1 MIFYTERITP
11 RFRYIADFIGTELT
25 GSTPVITSDKTA
37 FQAFQ
42 GIRVSYSNERLENA
56 IWIKPHDLLFRV
68 GVQQK
73 QLQVVNRNGITV
85 LFPGDGDTGFDLL
98 AAAFYLLSR
107 YEEYL
112 PYVPDQYGRYPHT
125 ASLAFREQFL
135 QVPLI
140 DHWLQD
146 LRLLVKQH
154 FTAYPVR
161 EPQFSFVPT
170 YDIDEAYSYRY
181 KSAFRSLGGTV
192 RSLLHGRWNEIGR
205 RIRARKKLEP
215 DPYDSFAWMDGLHD
229 RYHLKPIYF
238 FLLAG
243 KTGQFDKNIPPT
255 HTAMQALIRAHAARY
270 RVGIH
275 PSWQSGN
282 DKQLLR
288 EEIQMLASLTEQP
301 VTISRQ
307 HFIRMTLPDTYR
319 NLTDAGI
326 REDFSMGYGS
336 VNGFRA
342 SVSVPFYWYD
352 LKAEAPTPLV
362 IHPFCFMDANSFFEQ
377 RQSPEE
383 TLLEISSYYYT
394 LRSVNGRMVTLWHNT
409 FLGTD
414 PRFAGWREVYESII
428 KEISA

>member
-11 RFRYIADFIGTELT
+11 RFRYIADFIGQELT
-25 GSTPVITSDKTA
+25 GSAPVITSDKDV
-37 FQAFQ
+37 FRSFQ
-42 GIRVSYSNERLENA
+42 GIRINYSNERLENA
-56 IWIKPHDLLFRV
+56 IWIQPQGLLFEK
-68 GVQQK
+68 GVHQQ

-85 LFPGDGDTGFDLL
+85 LFPGEGDAGFDLL
-98 AAAFYLLSR
+98 AATFYLLSR

-135 QVPLI
+135 SLPLV
-140 DHWLQD
+140 DSWLQD
-146 LRLLVKQH
+146 LRGLLKQH

-161 EPQFSFVPT
+161 IAQFSFVPT

-181 KSAFRSLGGTV
+181 KSAFRSLGGAA
-192 RSLLHGRWNEIGR
+192 RSLLHGRWNEVGR
-205 RIRARKKLEP
+205 RIRVRKKLED
-215 DPYDSFAWMDGLHD
+215 DPYDSFAWMNGLHD
-229 RYHLKPIYF
+229 RYQLKPIYF

-243 KTGQFDKNIPPT
+243 NTGQFDKNIPPT
-255 HTAMQALIRAHAARY
+255 HPAMQALIKAHAARY

-275 PSWQSGN
+275 PSWQSGD

-288 EEIQMLASLTEQP
+288 KEMDLLASLTEQP

-319 NLTDAGI
+319 NLTDAGV

-352 LKAEAPTPLV
+352 LKAEAATPLV

-377 RQSPEE
+377 RQSPEQ
-383 TLLEISSYYYT
+383 TLLEIRSYYQT
-394 LRSVNGRMVTLWHNT
+394 LRSVNGRMVTL
-409 FLGTD
+409 
-414 PRFAGWREVYESII
+414 
-428 KEISA
+428 